1 MATVLAGAAEF
12 GLRRART
19 GTLELPTPMWVSDPD
34 LIYKLNPAS
43 PETPGSFR
51 GKAPGP
57 RAHGGIRIV
66 CLGGSTTY
74 GHGVSWGQAWP
85 AVLEGILRSRGV
97 SAEVINAGVPGYGS
111 RQILRRYRRDIAGLG
126 PDVVIF
132 YEGWNRVGALVDP
145 GGWAPYATPRP
156 ETALG
161 DRLRMWI
168 ARHSLIVQVAV
179 TRSSSRHSG
188 SSREEWPFDPYHE
201 EFVADVT
208 LLAREVLAN
217 GQTPILVVYPALDPR
232 DVGAELERKHAA
244 LRQVAAST
252 GATLVDAE
260 RAFDESKDVERSA
273 LFLDAAHLSVAGN
286 RRMAELLGERLAT
299 FRPGS

>member
-1 MATVLAGAAEF
+1 MATMLVGAAEL

-19 GTLELPTPMWVSDPD
+19 GTFDMPTPMWVSDPD
-34 LIYKLNPAS
+34 LIYRLNPAS
-43 PETPGSFR
+43 PEFAGSFR

-57 RAHGGIRIV
+57 RAPGRIRIV

-85 AVLEGILRSRGV
+85 AILEGILRSQGV

-145 GGWAPYATPRP
+145 AGWAPYATPRP
-156 ETALG
+156 ESALG
-161 DRLRMWI
+161 DRIRMWI
-168 ARHSLIVQVAV
+168 ARHSLIVQEAV
-179 TRSSSRHSG
+179 TRAWSPHAG
-188 SSREEWPFDPYHE
+188 GSREEPLFDAYHE

-208 LLAREVLAN
+208 LLAREILAK
-217 GQTPILVVYPALDPR
+217 GQRPVLVVYPALHPR
-232 DVGAELERKHAA
+232 DVGAELDRKHAA
-244 LRQVAAST
+244 LREAAAAT

-260 RAFDESKDVERSA
+260 QAFDASKGVERSA

-286 RRMAELLGERLAT
+286 RRMAEVLGDRLESL
-299 FRPGS
+299 RPGS